1 MTDIFLKH
9 KEFSTQTCN
18 ALGCYNT
25 ATLKIVLPVG
35 AKSLTIFVCQN
46 CKPKFE
52 NWTNMITQSIMLH
65 SSKKHK

>member
-25 ATLKIVLPVG
+25 ATLKI
-35 AKSLTIFVCQN
+35 AT
-46 CKPKFE
+46 
-52 NWTNMITQSIMLH
+52 
-65 SSKKHK
+65 SSWC

>member
-35 AKSLTIFVCQN
+35 PKLLTIFVCQT

-52 NWTNMITQSIMLH
+52 N
-65 SSKKHK
+65 